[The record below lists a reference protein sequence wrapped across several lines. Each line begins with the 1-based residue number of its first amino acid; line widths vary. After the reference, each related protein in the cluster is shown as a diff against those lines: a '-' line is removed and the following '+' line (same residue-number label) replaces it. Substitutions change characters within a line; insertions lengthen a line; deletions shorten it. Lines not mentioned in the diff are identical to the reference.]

1 MSRRFFRSITIL
13 IKVVAGAGICG
24 VDVIFK
30 YNQIIPLLY
39 SFSIYICTH
48 FLKNSLFAAG
58 ISNKKMCSIFSTT
71 HLNV

>member
-1 MSRRFFRSITIL
+1 MSRRFFSLITIL
-13 IKVVAGAGICG
+13 VKVVVGAGICG

-48 FLKNSLFAAG
+48 FLKNGLFAAG
-58 ISNKKMCSIFSTT
+58 ISNKK
-71 HLNV
+71 NVQQF

>member
-1 MSRRFFRSITIL
+1 MSRRFFSLITIL
-13 IKVVAGAGICG
+13 VKVVVGAGICW

-48 FLKNSLFAAG
+48 FLKNGLFAAG
-58 ISNKKMCSIFSTT
+58 ISNKKMCSSFNTT